1 MTGLMSDS
9 FQLRLDRLRADLIEQ
24 SRRVQAMIE
33 SAFES
38 VFAADAAL
46 AQDVIA
52 RDDVIDRVDVEI
64 ERAAVRLLTEAAAAD
79 GSLDESQV
87 RGLLTV
93 VKVNNELERVA
104 DLASALAERVKNLAA
119 LGEPMPP
126 AFRVIANSVLGIL
139 RDMTRAVER
148 RDPALCRVVLR
159 SEATVEAFK
168 DQVLREAQ
176 ERLARGETRLEF
188 AFALHDLC
196 DLCERMADHATN
208 IAEQVIYSVTGTI
221 VRHTEG
227 QWRDVPLD
235 PPSGVTG

>member
-1 MTGLMSDS
+1 MAGLTSSS
-9 FQLRLDRLRADLIEQ
+9 FQLRLDRLRADLLEQ

-33 SAFES
+33 AAFEAI
-38 VFAADAAL
+38 FAADASL

-64 ERAAVRLLTEAAAAD
+64 ERAAVRLLTEAATAD
-79 GSLDESQV
+79 GRLDESQV

-104 DLASALAERVKNLAA
+104 DLASALAESVGSLTS
-119 LGEPMPP
+119 LGEPMP
-126 AFRVIANSVLGIL
+126 ATFRVIANSVVGIL
-139 RDMTRAVER
+139 RDTTRSLER
-148 RDPALCRVVLR
+148 RDAALCRVVLR

-168 DQVLREAQ
+168 DQILREAQ

-188 AFALHDLC
+188 AFVLHDLC
-196 DLCERMADHATN
+196 DLCERIADHATN

-235 PPSGVTG
+235 PPRGVTG